1 MARQRR
7 LLFGSPQSLLQ
18 SIRFRKVVLDRE
30 RFAHLSKFTHLLL
43 ACLTALLCIIS
54 PPVFAHLSSEIPVTQ
69 SIAATSQ
76 LLQQGRDYY
85 EDGQFA
91 AALKVWQQAA
101 QAYQSQDD
109 RLNQAMVLSNLTL
122 ANQELGQWSDAT
134 KAIASS
140 LELLQSVPDTPERR
154 RILAQALNTQGS
166 LQLAQGKTE
175 EALTSLQQATQAY
188 KQVGDEAGVIRSLLN
203 QAQALRVMG
212 LYRRALTTLTEVNQT
227 LQGQPDSPLKAAG
240 LRQLGN
246 ALRLVG
252 NLNESQEALQ
262 QSLAIAEKL
271 PSPPDISAALL
282 SLGNTLR
289 LQQNTD
295 DALKFYQKAAE
306 ITGSPTTR
314 IQAQVNQLSL
324 IVDGGVKSSLW
335 SLAQPLLPQIQAQ
348 LADLPPSRIAVSA
361 RINFAQSL
369 LKMEEAGRKRE
380 DKTSDSPVPLGPS
393 RFQEIAQI
401 QATAIQQA
409 KSLGDP
415 RSQAYALGSLGGLYE
430 KAGQLSEA
438 QELTQQALVLAQAN
452 NAPDIAYRWEWQLG
466 RLLNAQG
473 EEKGAIAA
481 YTEAVNTLQSLR
493 SDLVAINSDVQF
505 SFREGVEPVY
515 REFVALLLK
524 ADGSQTSSERLERAR
539 KVIESLQ
546 VAELDNFF
554 RAACLNA
561 KPVQI
566 DAIDQKAAV
575 IYPIILADR
584 LEVILSLP
592 QQPLRHYATS
602 LPKEQV
608 ERILSQ
614 LRQNLTKRFGRDFL
628 PLSQQVYNW
637 LIRPAEADL
646 QASGVKTLVFVLD
659 GPLRNIPM
667 AALNDGQQYLMEKY
681 GIALTPG
688 LELLA
693 SQPLARGTLKVL
705 IAGLSEARQGF
716 SALPNVEVELKQIQ
730 SEVPGQ
736 ELLNQQFTKTTIQNA
751 IDAVPFPVVHLATHG
766 QFSSKAEDTF
776 ILTWD
781 GRINV
786 NDLNN
791 LLQRTDLRQSNPIEL
806 LVFSA
811 CETARG
817 DNRAALGIAG
827 VAVRAGARSTLATL
841 WVVDDEATS
850 ALMVRFYKELTD
862 ATVTKAEALRRAQ
875 QSILQD
881 SKYRQQP
888 FYWAP
893 YVLVGNWL

>member
-7 LLFGSPQSLLQ
+7 LLFGSHPPLLKPV
-18 SIRFRKVVLDRE
+18 RFRKVVLGKG
-30 RFAHLSKFTHLLL
+30 RFAHLSKFIHLLL

-54 PPVFAHLSSEIPVTQ
+54 PPVFAHLSTESPVTQ
-69 SIAATSQ
+69 GIVATSQ

-140 LELLQSVPDTPERR
+140 LELLQSVPDTPDRR

-175 EALTSLQQATQAY
+175 EALTSLQQATEVY

-212 LYRRALTTLTEVNQT
+212 LYRRALITLTEVNQT

-262 QSLAIAEKL
+262 QSLAIAQKL

-289 LQQNTD
+289 LQQKTD

-306 ITGSPTTR
+306 IAGSPTTR

-380 DKTSDSPVPLGPS
+380 DKTSDSPVPLEPS

>member
-1 MARQRR
+1 
-7 LLFGSPQSLLQ
+7 
-18 SIRFRKVVLDRE
+18 
-30 RFAHLSKFTHLLL
+30 
-43 ACLTALLCIIS
+43 
-54 PPVFAHLSSEIPVTQ
+54 
-69 SIAATSQ
+69 
-76 LLQQGRDYY
+76 
-85 EDGQFA
+85 
-91 AALKVWQQAA
+91 
-101 QAYQSQDD
+101 
-109 RLNQAMVLSNLTL
+109 
-122 ANQELGQWSDAT
+122 
-134 KAIASS
+134 
-140 LELLQSVPDTPERR
+140 
-154 RILAQALNTQGS
+154 
-166 LQLAQGKTE
+166 
-175 EALTSLQQATQAY
+175 
-188 KQVGDEAGVIRSLLN
+188 
-203 QAQALRVMG
+203 
-212 LYRRALTTLTEVNQT
+212 
-227 LQGQPDSPLKAAG
+227 
-240 LRQLGN
+240 
-246 ALRLVG
+246 
-252 NLNESQEALQ
+252 
-262 QSLAIAEKL
+262 
-271 PSPPDISAALL
+271 
-282 SLGNTLR
+282 
-289 LQQNTD
+289 
-295 DALKFYQKAAE
+295 
-306 ITGSPTTR
+306 
-314 IQAQVNQLSL
+314 
-324 IVDGGVKSSLW
+324 
-335 SLAQPLLPQIQAQ
+335 
-348 LADLPPSRIAVSA
+348 
-361 RINFAQSL
+361 
-369 LKMEEAGRKRE
+369 
-380 DKTSDSPVPLGPS
+380 
-393 RFQEIAQI
+393 
-401 QATAIQQA
+401 
-409 KSLGDP
+409 
-415 RSQAYALGSLGGLYE
+415 
-430 KAGQLSEA
+430 
-438 QELTQQALVLAQAN
+438 
-452 NAPDIAYRWEWQLG
+452 
-466 RLLNAQG
+466 
-473 EEKGAIAA
+473 
-481 YTEAVNTLQSLR
+481 
-493 SDLVAINSDVQF
+493 
-505 SFREGVEPVY
+505 
-515 REFVALLLK
+515 
-524 ADGSQTSSERLERAR
+524 
-539 KVIESLQ
+539 
-546 VAELDNFF
+546 
-554 RAACLNA
+554 
-561 KPVQI
+561 
-566 DAIDQKAAV
+566 
-575 IYPIILADR
+575 
-584 LEVILSLP
+584 
-592 QQPLRHYATS
+592 
-602 LPKEQV
+602 
-608 ERILSQ
+608 
-614 LRQNLTKRFGRDFL
+614 L

>member
-54 PPVFAHLSSEIPVTQ
+54 PPVFAHLSTESPVTQ
-69 SIAATSQ
+69 GIVATSQ

-140 LELLQSVPDTPERR
+140 LELLQSVPDTPDRR

>member
-7 LLFGSPQSLLQ
+7 LLFGSHPPLLKPV
-18 SIRFRKVVLDRE
+18 RFRQVVLDRE
-30 RFAHLSKFTHLLL
+30 RFAHLGRLTHLLL

-69 SIAATSQ
+69 GIAATSQ
-76 LLQQGRDYY
+76 LLQQGREYY

-212 LYRRALTTLTEVNQT
+212 LYRRALITLTEVNQT

-289 LQQNTD
+289 LQQKTD

-380 DKTSDSPVPLGPS
+380 DKTSASPIPLEPS

-736 ELLNQQFTKTTIQNA
+736 ELLNQEFTKTTIQNA